1 LDFPEGQDA
10 LPGAGNG
17 VAPRAGDV
25 APPRSGE
32 VAPPRAGVVD
42 LGSNSVRLVIFE
54 GRCRNP
60 VTIFNEKAVLG
71 LGRGLQSTGRLN
83 AVAVEGALTIMG
95 RYIAIARAM
104 GADPI
109 EVLAT
114 AAMRDA
120 ANGPAF
126 AEALRARMPGVPL
139 HILTGEQEAAMS
151 ADGVLLGVPGANGIL
166 GDIGGGSLELVDLA
180 AGRPAASVSLPL
192 GVIRLGERAG
202 GDLSRARAI
211 AEEALSAVTWLER
224 GQGRDLYL
232 VGGAWR
238 ALAKVHMVQT
248 GYPLSIV
255 HHYVLRREDARDLCA
270 AVIAAG
276 ERSARL
282 PGAPAKRAADLPF
295 AAVVLRRLLRRT
307 GARRVV
313 FSANGLREGWYAR
326 MLPDSV
332 RNQDPLLAAGTDLSE
347 RFGRDPAL
355 PPALAAWTAPLF
367 PGENRAEA
375 ALRRAACQVSDT
387 GSHDH
392 PDYRGEQAFLRVLRQ
407 PGVGLDHHARAFLAL
422 ATALRYDADD
432 AALLAPVRALLGPA
446 SQQRAERIGAAL
458 RLAYTLSGGTPAL
471 LAGTS
476 LAIRGNSLVL
486 RLLEGSGVF
495 AGESVQRRVDSL
507 AAAMG
512 LEAMVEVTPLA
523 AAG

>member
-1 LDFPEGQDA
+1 MGDA
-10 LPGAGNG
+10 
-17 VAPRAGDV
+17 APQ
-25 APPRSGE
+25 
-32 VAPPRAGVVD
+32 RAGVVD
-42 LGSNSVRLVIFE
+42 LGSNSVRLVVFE

-60 VTIFNEKAVLG
+60 VAIFNEKAVLG
-71 LGRGLQSTGRLN
+71 LGRGLQSTGKLN

-95 RYIAIARAM
+95 RYLAIARAM
-104 GADPI
+104 GCDPV

-139 HILTGEQEAAMS
+139 RILTGEEEAAMS
-151 ADGVLLGVPGANGIL
+151 ADGVLLGVPGADGIL

-180 AGRPAASVSLPL
+180 NGRPLDSVSLPL
-192 GVIRLGERAG
+192 GVIRLAERSG
-202 GDLSRARAI
+202 NDPVRARAI
-211 AEEALSAVTWLER
+211 AEETLSAAPWLDR
-224 GQGRDLYL
+224 GLGRDLYL

-238 ALAKVHMVQT
+238 ALAKIHMVQT

-255 HHYVLRREDARDLCA
+255 HHYVLRKEEARDLCA

-276 ERSARL
+276 GRQNRL
-282 PGAPAKRAADLPF
+282 PGAPAKRWADLPY

-313 FSANGLREGWYAR
+313 FSANGLREGWYSR
-326 MLPDSV
+326 LLPDEV
-332 RNQDPLLAAGTDLSE
+332 RMQDPLMAAGTELSG
-347 RFGRDPAL
+347 RFGRDPAM

-367 PGENRAEA
+367 PDESPAEA

-392 PDYRGEQAFLRVLRQ
+392 PDYRAEQAFLRVLRQ

-422 ATALRYDADD
+422 STALRYDASD
-432 AALLAPVRALLGPA
+432 AALLAPARALLGA
-446 SQQRAERIGAAL
+446 AAQQRAERIGAAL

-471 LAGTS
+471 LAGTA
-476 LAIRGNSLVL
+476 LIPRGNRLVL
-486 RLLEGSGVF
+486 RLVEGSGVF

-507 AAAMG
+507 AAVMG
-512 LEAMVEVTPLA
+512 LEAAVEVAPGSALPA
-523 AAG
+523 